1 MAQAMLNL
9 GRKSY
14 SKVQAKKHPKS
25 KAEAARD
32 AVLLKHL
39 EKHGIDWRKEKLKE

>member
-9 GRKSY
+9 GR
-14 SKVQAKKHPKS
+14 KHPKS

-39 EKHGIDWRKEKLKE
+39 EKHGIDWRKEKPKE